1 MDWKNPHEGIR
12 ASQEM
17 NPEEFQALYELE
29 EGYWWFAGMRKIAA
43 ALLDPVAGSGPLR
56 ILDAGC
62 GAGYMLSWLKRYSK
76 DRQVVGLDIS
86 RDGLKFCRQRGER
99 SVIQASTTNM
109 PLPSNT
115 FDLVFSLD
123 VLVLLSPQLAAAAVS
138 ELTRVLKPGGV
149 LFVRLAAFQ
158 SLYSSHDRATGTVH
172 RYTREELV
180 RCLEAEGLILVRATY
195 ANTLLFPVEVLWRL
209 LHKSSHGTRSDV
221 RPLPKGTRWM
231 NPLFEMLLSLE
242 SVWLRRSGTQLPA
255 GLSVIAVARKPPHLG

>member
-1 MDWKNPHEGIR
+1 MDWKNIHEGSR

-17 NPEEFQALYELE
+17 NPEEYRAMYELE
-29 EGYWWFAGMRKIAA
+29 EGYWWFVGMRKILA
-43 ALLDPVAGSGPLR
+43 ALLDPLAGRGTLR

-62 GAGYMLSWLKRYSK
+62 GTGYMLSWLRRYSK
-76 DRQVVGLDIS
+76 DGQVVGLDVS
-86 RDGLKFCRQRGER
+86 RNALKFGRQRGER
-99 SVIQASTTNM
+99 SLIQASITNL

-115 FDLVFSLD
+115 FDLVLSFD
-123 VLVLLSPQLAAAAVS
+123 VLVLFSPKRAAAAIS
-138 ELTRVLKPGGV
+138 ELTRVLKPGGT

-172 RYTREELV
+172 RYTRKELV
-180 RCLEAEGLILVRATY
+180 RCLEAQGLILVRATY

-242 SVWLRRSGTQLPA
+242 AVWLRRPGTQLPA